1 MYGKSPPNQTRGK
14 PAAGNAPEIGYDINH
29 HYGRADLRQMQT
41 MLALQIVRNPEKIKP
56 PDRVNH
62 ELSRRNRPSLLVR
75 QKLRPFDLPGRRFR
89 VALYVFK
96 FALGAVRML
105 LRCTVE
111 QQPKNQPG
119 KAESAGQEESP
130 APAQMD
136 SDPGH
141 NQRRD
146 NCADVRAG
154 VENSRRQCTLFL
166 WEPFRNALDA
176 RRENSR
182 FAEPQGR
189 AGNHKA
195 TQRICHCMS
204 HGGKAPENHGDGV
217 TYTRAQAVNQAAH
230 KNHAYR
236 VSRLKGEHQMPKAN
250 IIPAKL
256 VRKP

>member
-1 MYGKSPPNQTRGK
+1 MKKARNKKKKNPPEG
-14 PAAGNAPEIGYDINH
+14 INH
-29 HYGRADLRQMQT
+29 NL
-41 MLALQIVRNPEKIKP
+41 P
-56 PDRVNH
+56 
-62 ELSRRNRPSLLVR
+62 RRNRPSLLVR

-154 VENSRRQCTLFL
+154 VENSRRQCTLF
-166 WEPFRNALDA
+166 F
-176 RRENSR
+176 
-182 FAEPQGR
+182 
-189 AGNHKA
+189 GNHSA
-195 TQRICHCMS
+195 TLLMLA
-204 HGGKAPENHGDGV
+204 GKTPASPNP
-217 TYTRAQAVNQAAH
+217 RADLAIAKPASEL
-230 KNHAYR
+230 AIACPMEA
-236 VSRLKGEHQMPKAN
+236 RLQKTMA
-250 IIPAKL
+250 IA
-256 VRKP
+256 